1 MDSTSSFSS
10 SRGLNVAFSDAAA
23 DARSDSGETDT
34 GQTDAGEKAEVD
46 SGAGETVEETQ
57 PTSRI
62 SALNTRLVKLT
73 DGTRTQVSQ
82 RTAVTRSQIA
92 ERTAAPR
99 AQVAE
104 RAGDARSKVATL
116 SSQRPELVVGV
127 AFAGGMVIATILKR
141 LARKQRTA

>member
-1 MDSTSSFSS
+1 MSAFSS

-23 DARSDSGETDT
+23 DVRSESAETDT
-34 GQTDAGEKAEVD
+34 GQTGAVETAKVD
-46 SGAGETVEETQ
+46 SGAGETVDETQ

-62 SALNTRLVKLT
+62 SALNTRLAKLT

-82 RTAVTRSQIA
+82 RTAATRSQIA

-104 RAGDARSKVATL
+104 RAGGARSKVATL
-116 SSQRPELVVGV
+116 STQRPELVVGA

-141 LARKQRTA
+141 FARKQRTA